1 MGFKTGFKRFLKN
14 KFVLMAAGGLMALGL
29 VGGAGLA
36 VAGSAYGHSSGFGT
50 VNDFAGRVAQQLNA
64 ALGLTDDR
72 EISAEQMQT
81 AFSAATADLQEE
93 HLQQKLDDAEVATEE
108 AAAIMDWFRAWP
120 TPTWCGCAPSALP
133 AAPTG
138 WSGNSPTWSKR
149 NGLPK
154 PNPMASSPGSTTGR
168 PCRRAWNAPTAA
180 AARVKATGMAA
191 MPAIPVAAATGT
203 AMARP
208 PVSAAWIS
216 TNPPQ
221 TRSWGRDTPSR
232 PQPL

>member
-29 VGGAGLA
+29 AGGAGLA
-36 VAGSAYGHSSGFGT
+36 VAGSAYGHGSGFGT

-93 HLQQKLDDAEVATEE
+93 HLQQKLDDAEVSAAD

-120 TPTWCGCAPSALP
+120 YADLVRLRPIGFASSADRLERKLAHLVEKEWITQAQSDGIVSWFNDRPALP
-133 AAPTG
+133 EG
-138 WSGNSPTWSKR
+138 LERSHRGGRKGKGDRDGGN
-149 NGLPK
+149 
-154 PNPMASSPGSTTGR
+154 
-168 PCRRAWNAPTAA
+168 
-180 AARVKATGMAA
+180 ARHHHRGGDRDGDG
-191 MPAIPVAAATGT
+191 AATRFG
-203 AMARP
+203 
-208 PVSAAWIS
+208 
-216 TNPPQ
+216 
-221 TRSWGRDTPSR
+221 GLDFY
-232 PQPL
+232 